1 MGTLI
6 SDGPIILE
14 RNESGLRAKSISR
27 IRQQRNWV
35 EKHYLKIFLDLFFW
49 PCKSEMNQSYSFS
62 VDFWNSMCLDFLNN
76 NLQGRFNEL
85 QPKYILEGT
94 NLSVAK
100 SAKPS
105 ERGEDG
111 GFEEGGGGEEGGG

>member
-1 MGTLI
+1 MT
-6 SDGPIILE
+6 
-14 RNESGLRAKSISR
+14 
-27 IRQQRNWV
+27 
-35 EKHYLKIFLDLFFW
+35 
-49 PCKSEMNQSYSFS
+49 
-62 VDFWNSMCLDFLNN
+62 FLNN

-100 SAKPS
+100 STKPS

-111 GFEEGGGGEEGGG
+111 GDKEGGGEKTGGNISSHIGDDL

>member
-1 MGTLI
+1 MT
-6 SDGPIILE
+6 
-14 RNESGLRAKSISR
+14 
-27 IRQQRNWV
+27 
-35 EKHYLKIFLDLFFW
+35 
-49 PCKSEMNQSYSFS
+49 
-62 VDFWNSMCLDFLNN
+62 FLNN

-85 QPKYILEGT
+85 QPKHILEGT

-111 GFEEGGGGEEGGG
+111 GDKEGGGEETGRNISSHIGDDL